1 MALVDLVI
9 GFVVS
14 LLIGALGIYVG
25 ARVITDRSDYEY
37 AIITALIGSIVWWV
51 VAALVGWIPLLGS
64 LLAFLAWIY
73 IINARYPGG
82 WGKAI
87 GIALVAFVTVWVVL
101 FVLGA
106 LNIVSAGAIG
116 VPGF

>member
-1 MALVDLVI
+1 MAVIDFVI

-25 ARVITDRSDYEY
+25 GRIITGIEDYGY
-37 AIITALIGSIVWWV
+37 AVITALIGSVVWWL
-51 VAALVGWIPLLGS
+51 VAVLVGWIPLLGTV
-64 LLAFLAWIY
+64 LALAAWIY
-73 IINARYPGG
+73 VINVRYPGG

-87 GIALVAFVTVWVVL
+87 GIALVAWLSVWVVL
-101 FVLGA
+101 VVLGT
-106 LNIVSAGAIG
+106 LGLLTPDAIG